1 MDEQI
6 QLPGNKKRASWR
18 LTCRTRL
25 AQHIFERLELEVDP
39 SEVRLK
45 TEDECLYAWEI
56 DDPSLEPLFQK
67 HLSKH
72 SVRAYMLL
80 HREVGQK
87 FRAVLAK
94 REKQTDVEMVARI
107 QVENLSLEEKLK
119 AAEAKVSRFEEVVR
133 QAEAEIKGRNS
144 TIQEAQMTI
153 QLHQQDILNWMAVAE
168 WYQTKCFQCS
178 NVLGQMM
185 AFLQDTTSELK

>member
-1 MDEQI
+1 M
-6 QLPGNKKRASWR
+6 
-18 LTCRTRL
+18 
-25 AQHIFERLELEVDP
+25 
-39 SEVRLK
+39 K

-94 REKQTDVEMVARI
+94 VHTV
-107 QVENLSLEEKLK
+107 
-119 AAEAKVSRFEEVVR
+119 
-133 QAEAEIKGRNS
+133 
-144 TIQEAQMTI
+144 T
-153 QLHQQDILNWMAVAE
+153 
-168 WYQTKCFQCS
+168 
-178 NVLGQMM
+178 
-185 AFLQDTTSELK
+185 LQDNSFNLTRPLIARKADGS